1 MLLLNIGLKTS
12 TKNFDNAVF
21 NKGVL
26 ISAQYVLHHVEE
38 MLGVD
43 NLVWYKVKESN
54 TEDTLILAM
63 DLPFMDLPF
72 RDTIKVVIR
81 DIIRDLAD
89 ATQQDCIAVYDC
101 SSGTGELLGTY
112 AHEWGTFNPE
122 YFLI

>member
-21 NKGVL
+21 PKGVL

-43 NLVWYKVKESN
+43 ILLWYKVKESN
-54 TEDTLILAM
+54 TEDTLILAI
-63 DLPFMDLPF
+63 DLPFKDV
-72 RDTIKVVIR
+72 IK

-89 ATQQDCIAVYDC
+89 VIQQDCIAVYDC

>member
-26 ISAQYVLHHVEE
+26 ISAQYVLHQVEE
-38 MLGVD
+38 MLGAA

-54 TEDTLILAM
+54 TEDTLILAI
-63 DLPFMDLPF
+63 DLPFKDV
-72 RDTIKVVIR
+72 IK

-89 ATQQDCIAVYDC
+89 VIQQDCIAVYDC
-101 SSGTGELLGTY
+101 SNGTGELLGTY